1 MDFKFYFS
9 LFLRRIHWFLLFFV
23 IGSAVGLTLAR
34 ILPTVYTAQAQLLV
48 QSEEIPANLA
58 QSTVQTEA
66 TEQLQIIQQRILTRN
81 TLIDMANR
89 LEIYGAPGS
98 PDHALVFAATVDG
111 LQIQGCD
118 FLRTNDAG
126 LIEEFTVMLR
136 PLKAVQAF
144 AGKMGAAFQAAMA
157 AGVEDGTS

>member
-1 MDFKFYFS
+1 MHQFRHAVEAGD
-9 LFLRRIHWFLLFFV
+9 LDAAIALLDDDV
-23 IGSAVGLTLAR
+23 IFRSPIAHKPYVGKEVVGL
-34 ILPTVYTAQAQLLV
+34 ILRTVATIFEDFVY
-48 QSEEIPANLA
+48 EREI
-58 QSTVQTEA
+58 
-66 TEQLQIIQQRILTRN
+66 
-81 TLIDMANR
+81 
-89 LEIYGAPGS
+89 GAPGS

-157 AGVEDGTS
+157 AGAEDGTS

>member
-1 MDFKFYFS
+1 MHQFRHAVEAGD
-9 LFLRRIHWFLLFFV
+9 LDAAIALLDDGV
-23 IGSAVGLTLAR
+23 IFRSPIAHKPYVGKEVVGL
-34 ILPTVYTAQAQLLV
+34 ILRTVATIFEDFVY
-48 QSEEIPANLA
+48 EREI
-58 QSTVQTEA
+58 
-66 TEQLQIIQQRILTRN
+66 
-81 TLIDMANR
+81 
-89 LEIYGAPGS
+89 GAPGS